1 MTCGGGIGNA
11 DIYNRKLSEKKRLN
25 HMGSAQI
32 IMPDNYIALF
42 DTPTTEKAEKIVREA
57 EPDCQGCPDDQTWRV
72 FSEKKIRFR

>member
-42 DTPTTEKAEKIVREA
+42 DTPTTEKSRK
-57 EPDCQGCPDDQTWRV
+57 DC
-72 FSEKKIRFR
+72 

>member
-11 DIYNRKLSEKKRLN
+11 DTYNRKLSEKKRLN

-57 EPDCQGCPDDQTWRV
+57 EPDIAKAALER
-72 FSEKKIRFR
+72 